1 MKNNKVISTVKI
13 QGSSI
18 IVEYNY
24 EGEVDTLKVK
34 NEPTEYSELLIKLY
48 SLDFLSC
55 LDILPEAKSF
65 KKIYENAIMSNFIN
79 LLMKRVLPNIDR
91 FKFYDFVII
100 DDLIKFIDKLE
111 EKGYDLN
118 VKRSGFNDINIFTML
133 VLSFMYVQGNDNYE
147 KLKKLYY
154 HLFYKPNIDK
164 SLNHMIFGNAL
175 DIFKNEIT
183 DEQCKDRLKMMEDLT
198 EILNK

>member
-24 EGEVDTLKVK
+24 EGTIDSIKVK
-34 NEPTEYSELLIKLY
+34 NEPKEYSDLLIKLY
-48 SLDFLSC
+48 SLNFKEC
-55 LDILPEAKSF
+55 LDILPEASSF
-65 KKIYENAIMSNFIN
+65 KKIYENGIMSNFIN
-79 LLMKRVLPNIDR
+79 VLMKRVIPNIDR
-91 FKFYDFVII
+91 SKFYNFVDV
-100 DDLIKFIDKLE
+100 DDLIDFIDMLE

-118 VKRSGFNDINIFTML
+118 TKRSGFNDINIFTIL
-133 VLSFMYVQGNDNYE
+133 VLSFIYVKGKDNYE

-183 DEQCKDRLKMMEDLT
+183 DEQCKDRLKMIEDLT